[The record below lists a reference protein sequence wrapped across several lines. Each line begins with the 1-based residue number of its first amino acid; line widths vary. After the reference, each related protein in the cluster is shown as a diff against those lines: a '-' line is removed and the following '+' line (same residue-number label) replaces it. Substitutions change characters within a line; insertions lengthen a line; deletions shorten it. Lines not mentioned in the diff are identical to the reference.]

1 MILSMMMMMIMSTAV
16 TMNID
21 HPMAT
26 NSLLINNNQQLQ
38 KKQQQQSINRM
49 NLVQQSFPEW
59 QRNSESSTTKST
71 TTWNCCLWM
80 AKTNMVVHFDNPN
93 CQCFLEFTDL
103 PLPIVNSIHQLIVS
117 NNNR

>member
-1 MILSMMMMMIMSTAV
+1 MILSMMMIMSTAV

-38 KKQQQQSINRM
+38 KQKQSINRM

-80 AKTNMVVHFDNPN
+80 AKTNMVVHFGNPN

-103 PLPIVNSIHQLIVS
+103 PL
-117 NNNR
+117 

>member
-1 MILSMMMMMIMSTAV
+1 MMMMMMMMMMMSTVV
-16 TMNID
+16 TLNID
-21 HPMAT
+21 HPMGT
-26 NSLLINNNQQLQ
+26 NSLLINNNQLQ
-38 KKQQQQSINRM
+38 KKQQQQSINRI
-49 NLVQQSFPEW
+49 NLVQQSFPDW

-103 PLPIVNSIHQLIVS
+103 PLPIVNSIHQAIVS